1 MGNKFFE
8 KLKDRWGV
16 DSLLQVIIILVIFS
30 VTGFSVL
37 FLKKPVVSLLDSFQ
51 LPVWLSNTIYFV
63 FIFPVY
69 QLLLLMFAFVFGQF
83 KFFWNYERKTLKR
96 MRMLFSRQKI

>member
-1 MGNKFFE
+1 MENKFFE

-63 FIFPVY
+63 FIIPVY

-96 MRMLFSRQKI
+96 MCMLFSRQKI

>member
-1 MGNKFFE
+1 MGNNFFE

-16 DSLLQVIIILVIFS
+16 DSLLQVIIILIIFS

-63 FIFPVY
+63 IILPVY
-69 QLLLLMFAFVFGQF
+69 QLLLLF
-83 KFFWNYERKTLKR
+83 
-96 MRMLFSRQKI
+96 

>member
-1 MGNKFFE
+1 MGNNFFE

-16 DSLLQVIIILVIFS
+16 DSLLQVLLILIIFS

-37 FLKKPVVSLLDSFQ
+37 FLKIPVVSLLDSFQ

-63 FIFPVY
+63 IIIPVY
-69 QLLLLMFAFVFGQF
+69 QLLLLLFAFVFGQF
-83 KFFWNYERKTLKR
+83 KFFWNYEKKTLKR
-96 MRMLFSRQKI
+96 MRMLFSR

>member
-1 MGNKFFE
+1 MGNKLLK

-16 DSLLQVIIILVIFS
+16 DSLLQVLLILIIFS

-63 FIFPVY
+63 LIIPVY
-69 QLLLLMFAFVFGQF
+69 QLLLLLFAFVFGQF
-83 KFFWNYERKTLKR
+83 KFFWNYEKKTLKR
-96 MRMLFSRQKI
+96 MRMLFSR

>member
-1 MGNKFFE
+1 MGNNFFE

-16 DSLLQVIIILVIFS
+16 DSLLQVLLILIIFS

-63 FIFPVY
+63 LIIPVY
-69 QLLLLMFAFVFGQF
+69 QLLLLLFAFVFGQF
-83 KFFWNYERKTLKR
+83 KFFWNYEKKTLKR
-96 MRMLFSRQKI
+96 MRMLFSR